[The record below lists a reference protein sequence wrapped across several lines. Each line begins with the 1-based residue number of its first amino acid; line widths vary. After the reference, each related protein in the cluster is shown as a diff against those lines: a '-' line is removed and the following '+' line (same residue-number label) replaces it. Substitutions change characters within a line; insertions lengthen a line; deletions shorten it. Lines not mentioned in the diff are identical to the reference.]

1 MTDIPEYTGGK
12 TTYYMVDILSPTD
25 PEADPYTAECQDI
38 IEALGMNF
46 NEGNAFK
53 ALWRRAAARLGK
65 SKRGYTDGHYDAEK
79 VAFYG
84 QRLVEMERLA
94 ELANVPKCSDC
105 GEAWDELHLCDG
117 PSGEASSG
125 PIVDLPAQSSKQ
137 ATHRDGGGALFK
149 RASTGRWMQ
158 WGLDSWFTFSA
169 DPRAVPTG
177 LRQVALEPCCDK
189 FPDCVHG
196 AGADPL

>member
-1 MTDIPEYTGGK
+1 MTDTPEYTGGK

-65 SKRGYTDGHYDAEK
+65 SKRGYTDGRYDAEK

-94 ELANVPKCSDC
+94 ALAQQNEWLPWDGSQNSPVPRGTLVDVRY
-105 GEAWDELHLCDG
+105 CDG
-117 PSGEASSG
+117 DEAYG
-125 PIVDLPAQSSKQ
+125 LPALMVSDTLSRNG
-137 ATHRDGGGALFK
+137 HSCGASVWE
-149 RASTGRWMQ
+149 STGTNWITHWRKHR
-158 WGLDSWFTFSA
+158 T
-169 DPRAVPTG
+169 V
-177 LRQVALEPCCDK
+177 
-189 FPDCVHG
+189 
-196 AGADPL
+196 